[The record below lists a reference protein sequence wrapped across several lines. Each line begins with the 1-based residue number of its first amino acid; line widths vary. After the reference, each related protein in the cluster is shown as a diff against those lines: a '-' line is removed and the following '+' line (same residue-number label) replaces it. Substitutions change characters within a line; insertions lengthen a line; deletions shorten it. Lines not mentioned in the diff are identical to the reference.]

1 MSVSPVTQNSTTDDS
16 YSAVNQVSAADDL
29 LSNFMTLLVAQ
40 MQNQDP
46 TNPMDNN
53 QLTSQLAQ
61 FQTAAGIEK
70 LNSTVAMNTGVV
82 FSMHQNNAVN
92 WIGRTVLVEGDT
104 VVTITED
111 GNPELAFSINSDVEK
126 VKVTFTDDQGNAYVG
141 EIQDVKKGINTY
153 TMDGVTNFQPAE
165 PEGGPFTVTYSATT
179 ASGDAPDI
187 VGLKSAEVESVDI
200 KSGVAVLHLNGLNG
214 TVMLGEIYQVQ

>member
-1 MSVSPVTQNSTTDDS
+1 MSVSPVTRNSATDDS
-16 YSAVNQVSAADDL
+16 YSGTNQVSAADDL

-70 LNSTVAMNTGVV
+70 LNTMVEFNSGVV

-92 WIGRTVLVEGDT
+92 WIGRTVLVEGDP

-111 GNPELAFSINSDVEK
+111 GNPELAFSINSDVET

-141 EIQDVKKGINTY
+141 EIKDVKKGVNTY
-153 TMDGVTNFQPAE
+153 TMNDVTNFQPSE
-165 PEGGPFTVTYSATT
+165 PEGGPFTVTFSATT

-200 KSGVAVLHLNGLNG
+200 KSGVAVLHLSGLDG